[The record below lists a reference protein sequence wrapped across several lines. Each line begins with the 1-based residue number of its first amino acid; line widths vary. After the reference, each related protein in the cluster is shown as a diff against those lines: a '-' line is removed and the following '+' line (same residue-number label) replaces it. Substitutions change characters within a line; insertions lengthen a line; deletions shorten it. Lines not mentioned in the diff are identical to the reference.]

1 VRDHRTITRI
11 GQELR
16 ARIGDCRTRVPAAF
30 TALRF
35 SLTEIRAADETV
47 GYTFELPPVRGLSAT
62 PPEIGSCEIAR
73 VDAVVV
79 RACALIS
86 NNRLPQD
93 TALAGIT
100 RGMLEPVLQQARA
113 AQNR

>member
-1 VRDHRTITRI
+1 
-11 GQELR
+11 
-16 ARIGDCRTRVPAAF
+16 VPAAF

-35 SLTEIRAADETV
+35 SLTEIPTADETV
-47 GYTFELPPVRGLSAT
+47 GYTFELPPVRGLSET

-73 VDAVVV
+73 VGAVVV

-113 AQNR
+113 LQE

>member
-1 VRDHRTITRI
+1 
-11 GQELR
+11 
-16 ARIGDCRTRVPAAF
+16 
-30 TALRF
+30 
-35 SLTEIRAADETV
+35 
-47 GYTFELPPVRGLSAT
+47 VRGLSAT

-79 RACALIS
+79 RACALI
-86 NNRLPQD
+86 NNDPRPQD

-100 RGMLEPVLQQARA
+100 RGMLESVLQQARA